1 MSVWRKAEAQV
12 TPSSCPSYR
21 AIGKVMITTVLNH
34 QILLY
39 IKRTHTQNK
48 RERENTKAHT

>member
-21 AIGKVMITTVLNH
+21 AIGKVTITTVLSH
-34 QILLY
+34 QVLLY
-39 IKRTHTQNK
+39 IKRTHTK
-48 RERENTKAHT
+48 KERERENTKAHT